1 MTAMRALCRRFWLDK
16 AAIAAVEFA
25 LVFPFMIVLLTG
37 VAELSFY
44 MMAVRRVS
52 VCAETVADLVGRA
65 TSVTSSDMTD
75 IYQAAQYIIEPF
87 STSAMTIGVVSVRYN
102 DSTGVA
108 YEDWTSSY
116 NGGTVSNATTQAS
129 SLGNAGESV
138 IVVGISFTYTPVLNA
153 IISTTVTLTD
163 TAIVRPRLVDY
174 VTSS

>member
-1 MTAMRALCRRFWLDK
+1 
-16 AAIAAVEFA
+16 
-25 LVFPFMIVLLTG
+25 
-37 VAELSFY
+37 
-44 MMAVRRVS
+44 
-52 VCAETVADLVGRA
+52 
-65 TSVTSSDMTD
+65 
-75 IYQAAQYIIEPF
+75 
-87 STSAMTIGVVSVRYN
+87 MTIGVVSVRYN